1 MKKSS
6 ALKLISN
13 SARIYSDRLL
23 NNNYLFITDS
33 NLYLETCFKETNF
46 KHLTG
51 VESKLSPK
59 QFYKNALDSKLTEKD
74 IDYKENGTTQI
85 KLNIL
90 ESILDI
96 QKVTKMLGIYNKNN
110 LTNVLLSTEKL
121 IGNTNYCMGFKNIDN
136 SLYYVPNT
144 VLKEDIRNITIST
157 SRVLCILKKHQKN
170 KVYEEICYTAK
181 GVNIREIQYIKEIQ
195 NKISFLIFEKEET
208 LDDESTIL
216 IQK

>member
-1 MKKSS
+1 
-6 ALKLISN
+6 
-13 SARIYSDRLL
+13 
-23 NNNYLFITDS
+23 
-33 NLYLETCFKETNF
+33 
-46 KHLTG
+46 
-51 VESKLSPK
+51 
-59 QFYKNALDSKLTEKD
+59 
-74 IDYKENGTTQI
+74 
-85 KLNIL
+85 
-90 ESILDI
+90 
-96 QKVTKMLGIYNKNN
+96 MLGIYNKNN

-157 SRVLCILKKHQKN
+157 NRVLCILKKHQKN

>member
-23 NNNYLFITDS
+23 NNNYLFITGS
-33 NLYLETCFKETNF
+33 NLYLETCFKDTNF

-59 QFYKNALDSKLTEKD
+59 QFYKNALDSKLTERD
-74 IDYKENGTTQI
+74 IDFKENGTTQI

-96 QKVTKMLGIYNKNN
+96 HKVAKMLGIYNKNN
-110 LTNVLLSTEKL
+110 LTNILLSTEKL
-121 IGNTNYCMGFKNIDN
+121 IGNTNYCMGFKKIDN
-136 SLYYVPNT
+136 SSYYVPNT

-170 KVYEEICYTAK
+170 KLYDEMCYIAK
-181 GVNIREIQYIKEIQ
+181 GVNIREIRYIKEIQ
-195 NKISFLIFEKEET
+195 DKISYVIFKKEET
-208 LDDESTIL
+208 IDDKSTTL
-216 IQK
+216 I